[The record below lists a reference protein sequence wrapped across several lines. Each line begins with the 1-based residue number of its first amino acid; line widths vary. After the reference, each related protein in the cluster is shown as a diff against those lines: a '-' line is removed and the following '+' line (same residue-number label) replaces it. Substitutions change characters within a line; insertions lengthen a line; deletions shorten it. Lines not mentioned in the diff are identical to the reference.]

1 MDVVRELLNVKVKL
15 EKAKV
20 LNSMLPC
27 FPFLNSGCCLRIGES
42 YTSESES
49 AAGSPFLIMADVVRE

>member
-27 FPFLNSGCCLRIGES
+27 FAFLNSGCCLRIGES
-42 YTSESES
+42 DTSESES
-49 AAGSPFLIMADVVRE
+49 AGFPFLIMADVVRE